1 MEIELR
7 SKWVYV
13 HKWNFLWDFDLKLVY
28 CKGIIW
34 HYRLF
39 IIYSCWR
46 DLCTLYQLQ
55 DLIILS
61 SKQPR
66 YSSDKPVFLVI
77 ILDLSFFVVF
87 LRFFVIIFGYSC
99 LSLLFSVSFFASKHT
114 VIYFVPGEC
123 IFLVERVSFCYNW
136 KNTLIQCSCSYAL
149 RWMTV
154 GLWVEIIWTREG

>member
-87 LRFFVIIFGYSC
+87 LSFFVIIFGNYFW
-99 LSLLFSVSFFASKHT
+99 LFMFIIIF
-114 VIYFVPGEC
+114 C
-123 IFLVERVSFCYNW
+123 IFFCFQAHRNLFRTW
-136 KNTLIQCSCSYAL
+136 
-149 RWMTV
+149 WMYFFS
-154 GLWVEIIWTREG
+154 WTCVFLLQLTKDFDLM